1 MVSENCILRKLNLSG
16 NCFGDRDIEALTVAL
31 EVRKQNITLV

>member
-16 NCFGDRDIEALTVAL
+16 NCFGDRDIEALTISL
-31 EVRKQNITLV
+31 EVTSFFNLI

>member
-16 NCFGDRDIEALTVAL
+16 NCFSDRDIEMLTTAL
-31 EVRKQNITLV
+31 EVF